1 MEALKQ
7 ILTGVYI
14 EWPYALLQMIL
25 YVLILFTVAVL
36 SWWLAIVITDL
47 KKKFRLKTGKKN
59 G

>member
-1 MEALKQ
+1 ME

-25 YVLILFTVAVL
+25 YVLILFTAAVL
-36 SWWLAIVITDL
+36 SWWLAIVVTDL
-47 KKKFRLKTGKKN
+47 KKKFRLKKGKKN